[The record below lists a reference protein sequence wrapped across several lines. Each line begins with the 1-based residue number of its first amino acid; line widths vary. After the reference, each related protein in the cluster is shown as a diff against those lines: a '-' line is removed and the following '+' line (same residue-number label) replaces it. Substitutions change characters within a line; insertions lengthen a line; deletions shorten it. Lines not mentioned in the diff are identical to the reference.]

1 VAYKF
6 KDIGFN
12 SSVRP
17 TNDRNLVWSNLFL
30 HFTDVELD
38 YYPSVELHLVL
49 PVGPDVTIRELE
61 NLATDRAK
69 TILRAA
75 LDLLEGDNV
84 TGLLDSQAAQ
94 QKADRAQR
102 PF

>member
-1 VAYKF
+1 MTYKF
-6 KDIGFN
+6 KDVGFN

-17 TNDRNLVWSNLFL
+17 TNDRNLAWSDLFL
-30 HFTDVELD
+30 HFTDVETD

-49 PVGPDVTIRELE
+49 PVGPDVTMRELE

-69 TILRAA
+69 IILRAA
-75 LDLLEGDNV
+75 LDLLEGKDV

-94 QKADRAQR
+94 RKAERAQR